1 MKAAV
6 VLNKT
11 QFPEFIHEEID
22 PGARGPDHL
31 RQHLLRH
38 LGKHFLRLA
47 LFAAGGRAAHTADAE
62 GADADEYSIGQC
74 AE

>member
-1 MKAAV
+1 MDVKAAV

-47 LFAAGGRAAHTADAE
+47 LFAIPCQQQKSSCQPFLAGIKELVH
-62 GADADEYSIGQC
+62 
-74 AE
+74 